1 MISARRAFQLGLV
14 NRVVPHEATLRV
26 AVALA
31 GQLAAKPPL
40 ALRLAKEAVN
50 KSLETPLSEGLADE
64 RKNFYFLFA
73 TEDQKEGMRAF
84 LEKRRGQFKGR

>member
-1 MISARRAFQLGLV
+1 MQVLVVGAGVVGLAIAR
-14 NRVVPHEATLRV
+14 

-84 LEKRRGQFKGR
+84 VEKQQPKFSGR